1 MAYPPHPKKKIIQSQ
16 NEDIPGTT
24 TKKEDQLETVGSNNN
39 NFVLQNT
46 VSCDKLGDTSTIDFE
61 VTTDNQHVGSS
72 IVTYQHMDLLMSFF
86 FIALKSTFLLLLNNT
101 GMPYYINFHISA
113 SNGEQI
119 QSGNNAKNHEA
130 VVIKYLVQRKIAYAF
145 SLSTKIS

>member
-1 MAYPPHPKKKIIQSQ
+1 MAYPPPQKKIYPKSQ

-24 TKKEDQLETVGSNNN
+24 TKKEDRLEIVGSNNN
-39 NFVLQNT
+39 NFVPKNT

-86 FIALKSTFLLLLNNT
+86 FMALKSIF
-101 GMPYYINFHISA
+101 YCY
-113 SNGEQI
+113 
-119 QSGNNAKNHEA
+119 
-130 VVIKYLVQRKIAYAF
+130 
-145 SLSTKIS
+145 

>member
-1 MAYPPHPKKKIIQSQ
+1 MAYPSPPPPPKKKIIQSQ

-119 QSGNNAKNHEA
+119 QW
-130 VVIKYLVQRKIAYAF
+130 
-145 SLSTKIS
+145 